1 MINLNNISFAYNKK
15 KIFVNT
21 NIVINEGE
29 FVFIVGESGIGKTT
43 LLKLIY
49 FDLKPQKGIVK
60 SLKYNSDL
68 IDNSEIP
75 ELRKEIGIVFQD
87 FKLLNDRNVYDNIAL
102 PLFIAGEKGDII
114 KKKVYN
120 TASGFGIL
128 DSLKLMPFDI
138 SGGEQQ
144 RVCIA
149 RAMINEPKIFIADE
163 PTGNLDPFVS
173 SEIFKLIN
181 EINMKGTTCIVATH
195 NFEIVR
201 KYHDKRILQVKDNK
215 LFDVRIKT

>member
-1 MINLNNISFAYNKK
+1 MVNLNNITFAYNSK
-15 KIFVNT
+15 KIFYSTYVN
-21 NIVINEGE
+21 INEGE

-49 FDLKPQKGIVK
+49 FDLKPQRGIIK
-60 SLKYNSDL
+60 TLQYNSDL
-68 IDNSEIP
+68 IDYSEIP
-75 ELRKEIGIVFQD
+75 LLRRQIGVVFQD
-87 FKLLNDRNVYDNIAL
+87 FKLLNDRNVYENIAM
-102 PLFIAGEKGDII
+102 PLYISGEKGESVR
-114 KKKVYN
+114 KKVYN
-120 TASGFGIL
+120 TASAFGIF
-128 DSLKLMPFDI
+128 DSLKLMPYDI

-149 RAMINEPKIFIADE
+149 RAMIIEPKIFIADE

-201 KYHDKRILQVKDNK
+201 KYQSKRILQIKDNK
-215 LFDVRIKT
+215 LYDVRIKT